1 MKLIKMEC
9 PYCGASLEVP
19 EGEKTA
25 KCSYCGKTIDVDPE
39 NENVIT
45 IKDEAKLKEAQLK
58 EKKYQDEKA
67 EKERREKKSFKKSKS
82 GKLII
87 VLIIIT
93 LLAALYSFLEGEILA
108 GIIAL
113 IQIALLTAAMMTGTG
128 SIEKIRGK
136 RIPYI
141 VFLIIAC
148 VLCIPYF
155 KASGGTS
162 SSKKD
167 KEELVWP
174 STELAKRIPEPDS
187 KYGDVSISDEET
199 LYADVEDFTEK
210 KYQAY
215 VEQCKKKGFTVDS
228 TVSTDS
234 YDAADKDGYVLSLDF
249 YDDSMSINLNVAP
262 EYTEFTWPVSS
273 LAAALPEPPANRG
286 KVEIDTSTDFSILI
300 PDIDK
305 TKFKD
310 YANAVLN
317 AGFNIDYDNSDTY
330 FNGKN
335 ADGIEVSLSK
345 RTGNVMNIDLE
356 AAEGDE
362 IANEATSAPTTETTA
377 APTATAAAGI
387 RPEFKEAMDS
397 YKATVDA
404 YCEFMKSYD
413 SSNAEMLAKYT
424 KLYAQY
430 MDTMS
435 KLDNIDEQELSDEED
450 AYYLQTMSEI
460 NQKLIET
467 GLSMN

>member
-9 PYCGASLEVP
+9 PYCGAPLEIP

-25 KCSYCGKTIDVDPE
+25 KCSYCGKTIEVDPE

-45 IKDEAKLKEAQLK
+45 IKDEAKLKEAELK
-58 EKKYQDEKA
+58 EKQYQDQKA
-67 EKERREKKSFKKSKS
+67 EKEKNERKDFRKSKT

-87 VLIIIT
+87 VLIIIV
-93 LLAALYSFLEGEILA
+93 LLAALSAIMRGKVLA
-108 GIIAL
+108 GIVAL
-113 IQIALLTAAMMTGTG
+113 IQIALLTASMMIGTG

-136 RIPYI
+136 RIPYL

-148 VLCIPYF
+148 VLCIPYI
-155 KASGGTS
+155 KTSGGTS
-162 SSKKD
+162 SVKKD

-187 KYGDVSISDEET
+187 KYGDVSISDEEK
-199 LYADVEDFTEK
+199 LYVDVEDFTEK

-228 TVSTDS
+228 SASTNS
-234 YDAADKDGYVLSLDF
+234 YEAADKDGYVLSLDF
-249 YDDSMSINLNVAP
+249 YEDSMSINLDAAP
-262 EYTEFTWPVSS
+262 DYTEFTWPVST
-273 LAAALPEPPANRG
+273 LASVLPEPPVNRG
-286 KVEIDTSTDFSILI
+286 KVTIDTSTDFSMLI
-300 PDIDK
+300 PDMDK

-310 YANAVLN
+310 YANAALN
-317 AGFNIDYDNSDTY
+317 AGFNIDYENNDTY
-330 FNGKN
+330 FEGKN

-356 AAEGDE
+356 SPAEE
-362 IANEATSAPTTETTA
+362 EEETAPEPTTEATTA
-377 APTATAAAGI
+377 PAATAATGV

-397 YKATVDA
+397 YKATIDA

-413 SSNAEMLAKYT
+413 SSNVEMLAKYT

-435 KLDNIDEQELSDEED
+435 KLDAIDEQELSNEED

-460 NQKLIET
+460 NQELIET
-467 GLSMN
+467 GQSLS

>member
-9 PYCGASLEVP
+9 PYCGASLEIP

-25 KCSYCGKTIDVDPE
+25 KCSYCGKTIEVTPD

-45 IKDEAKLKEAQLK
+45 IKDEAKLKEAELK
-58 EKKYQDEKA
+58 EKQYQDEKA
-67 EKERREKKSFKKSKS
+67 EKERNEKKAFKRSKT

-87 VLIIIT
+87 ALIVIA
-93 LLAALYSFLEGEILA
+93 LLGALVAFMSRDILA

-113 IQIALLTAAMMTGTG
+113 VQIALLTAAMMIGSG
-128 SIEKIRGK
+128 SIDKIKGK

-155 KASGGTS
+155 QTSGSTS
-162 SSKKD
+162 TSKKVKKE
-167 KEELVWP
+167 KEELAWP
-174 STELAKRIPEPDS
+174 ATELAKRIPEPDS
-187 KYGDVSISDEET
+187 KYGDVSVSDEET
-199 LYADVEDFTEK
+199 LYVDVDDYTEK

-215 VEQCKKKGFTVDS
+215 VEKCKEKGFTVDAS
-228 TVSTDS
+228 VSTDS
-234 YDAADKDGYVLSLDF
+234 YEAADKDGYVLSLDY
-249 YDDSMSINLNVAP
+249 YDDSMSINLDAAP
-262 EYTEFTWPVSS
+262 EYTEFTWPVST
-273 LAAALPEPPANRG
+273 LASVLPEPPVNRG
-286 KVEIDTSTDFSILI
+286 KVTIDTSTDFDILI
-300 PDIDK
+300 PDVDK
-305 TKFKD
+305 AKFRD

-317 AGFNIDYDNSDTY
+317 AGFNIDYENSDTY
-330 FNGKN
+330 FEGKN

-345 RTGNVMNIDLE
+345 RTGNVLDIDLE
-356 AAEGDE
+356 APE
-362 IANEATSAPTTETTA
+362 EATPAPTTEATA
-377 APTATAAAGI
+377 APAATAAAGI

-404 YCEFMKSYD
+404 YCDFMKSYD
-413 SSNAEMLAKYT
+413 SSNVEMLAKYT

-435 KLDNIDEQELSDEED
+435 KLDDIDEQELSDEED
-450 AYYLQTMSEI
+450 AYYLQIMSEI
-460 NQKLIET
+460 NQELIET